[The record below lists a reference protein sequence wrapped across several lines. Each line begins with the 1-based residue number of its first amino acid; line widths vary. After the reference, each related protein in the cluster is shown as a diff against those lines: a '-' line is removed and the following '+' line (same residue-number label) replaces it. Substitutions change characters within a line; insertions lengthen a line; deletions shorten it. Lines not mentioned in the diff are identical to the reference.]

1 MGAVASPTVRLI
13 PVEHIQVLNPRVRN
27 RRIFEEIVANISH
40 LGLKRPITVSQ
51 RKTPQG
57 ETRYDLVCGQGR
69 LEAYQALG
77 QAKIPAIIVEASQA
91 ECMMMSLVENC
102 ARRPHVPVELVQDI
116 ARMKKRGY
124 TAAQIAKKTDLTE
137 HYVRAVVRLLQ
148 NGEIRLITAMEKGV
162 VPLSIAMLIA
172 EENDQEVQKALR
184 EAYQNNT
191 LRGRRLA
198 AVKRLIEQRKR
209 LGKKQYEQRY
219 TRGKR
224 PMTSHALV
232 RAYQQEVDRQRLL
245 VRKSELTQSKFIFIV
260 EAMKSLLTDDHFVA
274 LLRAENLAT
283 MPRSLADR
291 MSKEQVVS

>member
-1 MGAVASPTVRLI
+1 MGTGASPTVRMI

-27 RRIFEEIVANISH
+27 RRIFEEIIANISH

-91 ECMMMSLVENC
+91 ECMVMSLVENC

-172 EENDQEVQKALR
+172 EENDQDVQKALR
-184 EAYQNNT
+184 EAYQSNT

-219 TRGKR
+219 ARGKR

-232 RAYQQEVDRQRLL
+232 RAYQQEVERQRLL

-291 MSKEQVVS
+291 MSMEQVVS